1 MRVKCL
7 IVLPVLRD
15 NFTTPPESIIPVYK
29 YRNKV
34 KFKADPSK
42 IPELINDRKVI
53 RLEFSSIQNSE
64 IFQSVEE
71 LEF

>member
-34 KFKADPSK
+34 KFKADP
-42 IPELINDRKVI
+42 
-53 RLEFSSIQNSE
+53 
-64 IFQSVEE
+64 
-71 LEF
+71 